1 MKNLC
6 SGPPLPASSV
16 DFQMTLLLALI
27 CFDTCSPIF
36 DTQTLAMTPLSMRGP
51 STVCVCAQLCVLVM
65 IHSVEPE
72 LGQVNMARAASCEID
87 YTIDKP

>member
-1 MKNLC
+1 
-6 SGPPLPASSV
+6 
-16 DFQMTLLLALI
+16 
-27 CFDTCSPIF
+27 
-36 DTQTLAMTPLSMRGP
+36 
-51 STVCVCAQLCVLVM
+51 M